1 MMLALFALLPLAM
14 RAAGAGVG
22 LTFVPGSLSCIVNAS
37 SAGSA
42 GNLYG
47 YEDGSIV
54 SAGGLLH
61 MLVSEEVSSPKW
73 VGMRLGHWS
82 TSVATGDAG
91 WARQGTLVLDGKEMV
106 STRHCDGVDH
116 MAALW
121 SPMAHYEEA
130 EARWYMTFVGY
141 ACPGNADGVIY
152 LARSLVAGQGGVG
165 GPFESVGSGPL
176 LSRNHSVPWEG
187 AQGDDS
193 FVAFR
198 PPGAAPA
205 GPLLALYGSSNGGSY
220 WSIGLAQA
228 GSIAGPWT
236 RAPTGNPLPLNGQ
249 RVENPIVFEAS
260 PDAAQP
266 PLLALVHD
274 WIGREG
280 QGFGL
285 SWSSD
290 GTAWAASQLVAV
302 PGGVRAPMGVLA
314 LGADSLAVFFNRQG
328 PGFDSLW
335 VARFALGPAQ
345 PSPSPAPSPP
355 FPNDTP
361 LALRPC
367 SNASA
372 LAQRFVRGGG
382 SGSSS
387 SSSSDGTL
395 RLAAD
400 AALCVDLL
408 GCDTGAGQMELW
420 SCHAPG
426 DVCGGS
432 YPSSP
437 AANQAF
443 AVNAN
448 GTISY
453 AHDTRYC
460 LAAVG
465 SALRLLP
472 CAPSDSTQLWQ
483 LPADSAGGAPAFRI
497 QQQAADACVDVG
509 GAGSRAQ

>member
-1 MMLALFALLPLAM
+1 MRSWRLALLFALPVLAL
-14 RAAGAGVG
+14 RTGAGVG

-37 SAGSA
+37 SPGSA
-42 GNLYG
+42 GNTFG
-47 YEDGSIV
+47 YEDGCIV
-54 SAGGLLH
+54 AAAGQLH
-61 MLVSEEVSSPKW
+61 MLVSEEVSAPKW
-73 VGMRLGHWS
+73 VGMRLGHWA
-82 TSVATGDAG
+82 TSVATGDSG
-91 WARQGTLVLDGKEMV
+91 WVRQGTLVLDGKAMV
-106 STRHCDGVDH
+106 STGHCDGIDH
-116 MAALW
+116 RAALW
-121 SPMAHYEEA
+121 SPMAHYAQA
-130 EARWYMTFVGY
+130 EARWYMTYVGY

-165 GPFESVGSGPL
+165 GPFVSVGSGPL
-176 LSRNHSVPWEG
+176 LARNHSVPWEG
-187 AQGDDS
+187 GQGDDS

-205 GPLLALYGSSNGGSY
+205 GPLLALYGSSDGGSY

-228 GSIAGPWT
+228 ASIAGPWT

-260 PDAAQP
+260 PDPAQP

-274 WIGREG
+274 WIRREG
-280 QGFGL
+280 EGFGL
-285 SWSSD
+285 SWSPD
-290 GTAWAASQLVAV
+290 GLSWAASQLVAV
-302 PGGVRAPMGVLA
+302 PGGVRAPMGVVD
-314 LGADSLAVFFNRQG
+314 LGGGVLAVFFNRQG
-328 PGFDSLW
+328 ASFDSLW

-345 PSPSPAPSPP
+345 PPPPPPPPPAP

-372 LAQRFVRGGG
+372 LAQRFVR
-382 SGSSS
+382 SS

-408 GCDTGAGQMELW
+408 GCDTGAGEMELW

-437 AANQAF
+437 AANQFF

-453 AHDTRYC
+453 VHDTRFC

-465 SALRLLP
+465 SALKLLP
-472 CAPSDSTQLWQ
+472 CATADSSQLWQ
-483 LPADSAGGAPAFRI
+483 LPADGTEGGVPAFRI
-497 QQQAADACVDVG
+497 QQHSADACVDVG
-509 GAGSRAQ
+509 GGAQ

>member
-1 MMLALFALLPLAM
+1 MQLITFRTMQLALLALLAL

-22 LTFVPGSLSCIVNAS
+22 LTFVPGSLLCIVNAS
-37 SAGSA
+37 SPGSA
-42 GNLYG
+42 GNQYG
-47 YEDGSIV
+47 YEDGSV
-54 SAGGLLH
+54 VRAGGLLH

-73 VGMRLGHWS
+73 VGMRLGHWT
-82 TSVATGDAG
+82 TSVAAGDSG
-91 WARQGTLVLDGKEMV
+91 WARQGTLVLDGKDMV
-106 STRHCDGVDH
+106 STRRCNGLDH

-121 SPMAHYEEA
+121 SPMAHYVDA

-205 GPLLALYGSSNGGSY
+205 GGPLLALYGSSNGGSY

-228 GSIAGPWT
+228 SGIAGPWT

-249 RVENPIVFEAS
+249 RAENPIVFEAS
-260 PDAAQP
+260 PDAALP

-280 QGFGL
+280 EGFGL

-290 GTAWAASQLVAV
+290 GLGWAVSQLVAV
-302 PGGVRAPMGVLA
+302 PGGVRAPMGVLD
-314 LGADSLAVFFNRQG
+314 LGGGVLAVFFNRQG
-328 PGFDSLW
+328 ASFDSLW

-345 PSPSPAPSPP
+345 PPPSPP
-355 FPNDTP
+355 PSPPYPNDTP

-372 LAQRFVRGGG
+372 LAQRFVRGS
-382 SGSSS
+382 SG
-387 SSSSDGTL
+387 DGTL

-408 GCDTGAGQMELW
+408 GCDTGAGVLELW

-432 YPSSP
+432 FPSSP
-437 AANQAF
+437 AANQFF

-453 AHDTRYC
+453 AHDTRFC

-483 LPADSAGGAPAFRI
+483 LRADSAGGAPAFRI
-497 QQQAADACVDVG
+497 QQRTADACVDVG
-509 GAGSRAQ
+509 GRVF